1 VYDIGRSAGHEASGH
16 GRDQEDDVRVRRHA
30 AALVALALAA
40 SACGGDTSDDPSATG
55 AQPDEDTGG
64 TSGSPGEDTTN
75 TSADPVDDAG
85 AAACGPDDANLFQP
99 GQLTVA
105 TGEPVFP
112 PWMMD
117 DDPSN
122 GEGFESA
129 VVYALADQLGFAEDQ
144 VSWVRTGFDEAIA
157 PGDKDYDFNLQ
168 QYSITEER
176 EQVVD
181 FSAPYYEVD
190 KTLVTLVDSPAATAR
205 TLDDLRDG
213 VRFGAV
219 VGTTDLA
226 YIEDVIGID
235 DAQVYDDQAGVFQ
248 ALQGGQIDATVFG
261 LPGALFVTAVQVEG
275 STIAGILP
283 GEPMDDGLGLLFSDG
298 SPLVP
303 CVDEALEAL
312 RADGTL
318 DALADEWLAGGGD
331 IPTISE

>member
-1 VYDIGRSAGHEASGH
+1 MNVRSC
-16 GRDQEDDVRVRRHA
+16 A
-30 AALVALALAA
+30 AVLVALALAA
-40 SACGGDTSDDPSATG
+40 TACGGDTAEPEQPTATEDGGEPTDG
-55 AQPDEDTGG
+55 AG
-64 TSGSPGEDTTN
+64 
-75 TSADPVDDAG
+75 DDAADG
-85 AAACGPDDANLFQP
+85 DVAGDDAAGDDAAGDDAEDAQAGDCGPEDPNLHQP

-129 VVYALADQLGFAEDQ
+129 VVYALAEELGFAEDQ
-144 VSWVRTGFDEAIA
+144 VTWVRTGFDEAIA
-157 PGDKDYDFNLQ
+157 PGEKDYDFNIQ

-181 FSAPYYEVD
+181 FSVPYYEVE
-190 KTLVTLVDSPAATAR
+190 KALVTLADSEAAAAQR
-205 TLDDLRDG
+205 LDDLDDT
-213 VRFGAV
+213 RFGAV

-226 YIEDVIGID
+226 YIEDVIGATD
-235 DAQVYDDQAGVFQ
+235 VQVYDDQAGVFQ

-261 LPGALFVTAVQVEG
+261 LPGALYVTAVQVEG
-275 STIAGILP
+275 SVIAGILP
-283 GEPMDDGLGLLFSDG
+283 GEPMDDGLGLLFEEG

-303 CVDEALEAL
+303 CVDEALESL

-331 IPTISE
+331 IPNIEE

>member
-1 VYDIGRSAGHEASGH
+1 MN
-16 GRDQEDDVRVRRHA
+16 VRRTA
-30 AALVALALAA
+30 ASLAALALLAG
-40 SACGGDTSDDPSATG
+40 ACGGDGDEPAEPTGETDETTEDPADTSDTDDGDGEEATG
-55 AQPDEDTGG
+55 ED
-64 TSGSPGEDTTN
+64 
-75 TSADPVDDAG
+75 A
-85 AAACGPDDANLFQP
+85 AAACGPDNPDLFQP

-129 VVYALADQLGFAEDQ
+129 VVYALAEELGFSEDQ

-157 PGDKDYDFNLQ
+157 PGEKDYDFNIQ

-176 EQVVD
+176 DEAVD
-181 FSAPYYEVD
+181 FSVPYYEVE
-190 KTLVTLVDSPAATAR
+190 KSLVALADSSAASAT
-205 TLDDLRDG
+205 TLDELREG
-213 VRFGAV
+213 VNFGAV

-226 YIEDVIGID
+226 YIEDVIGVD
-235 DAQVYDDQAGVFQ
+235 DVAVYDDQAGLFQ

-275 STIAGILP
+275 SVIGGILP
-283 GEPMDDGLGLLFSDG
+283 GEPMDDGLGMLFEDG
-298 SPLVP
+298 NPLVE
-303 CVDEALEAL
+303 CVNTALESL

-331 IPTISE
+331 IPRISE

>member
-1 VYDIGRSAGHEASGH
+1 MN
-16 GRDQEDDVRVRRHA
+16 VRRTA
-30 AALVALALAA
+30 AGLAALALLAT
-40 SACGGDTSDDPSATG
+40 ACGGDTAEPDEPTGDATG
-55 AQPDEDTGG
+55 
-64 TSGSPGEDTTN
+64 N
-75 TSADPVDDAG
+75 DDQ
-85 AAACGPDDANLFQP
+85 AAACGPDSDELFQP

-112 PWMMD
+112 PWMLD
-117 DDPSN
+117 DDPSS

-129 VVYALADQLGFAEDQ
+129 VVYALAEELGFSADQ

-157 PGDKDYDFNLQ
+157 PGEKEYDFNIQ

-176 EQVVD
+176 EEVVD
-181 FSAPYYEVD
+181 FSVPYYEVD
-190 KTLVTLVDSPAATAR
+190 KSLVALADSPAASATSLA
-205 TLDDLRDG
+205 DLQD
-213 VRFGAV
+213 VDFGAV

-235 DAQVYDDQAGVFQ
+235 DVAVYDDQAGLFQ

-261 LPGALFVTAVQVEG
+261 LPGALFVTAVQVEN
-275 STIAGILP
+275 SVIAGILP

-298 SPLVP
+298 NPLVP
-303 CVDEALEAL
+303 CVDEALESL